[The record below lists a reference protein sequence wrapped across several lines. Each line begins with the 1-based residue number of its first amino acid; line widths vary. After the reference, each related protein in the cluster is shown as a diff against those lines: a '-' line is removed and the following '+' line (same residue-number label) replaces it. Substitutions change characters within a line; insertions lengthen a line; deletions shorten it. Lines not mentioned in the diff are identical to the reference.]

1 MKRCPLMLIFLTMF
15 TTFAVS
21 QGSKNITV
29 RGIVRD
35 LKTKIPLTA
44 QITIIYK
51 DAETQTKEIN
61 NNSDGS
67 FEINALPKQLILQ
80 AKSNNYIVSNVLIN
94 FENLENISVV
104 CDIPLLFDSK
114 SKNNQLYLQFAA
126 QKKSTDSVSK
136 SIIPKNTQV
145 FQAIDAL
152 DGHIIPAQFRLTNAN
167 KMEVINV
174 KTGKENSVF
183 EHNFT
188 QKDNIVVEVTA
199 DGYQNFLSNIVIN
212 TFDETVH
219 ENTAK
224 LVKKLSFL
232 NLIIKKEENLSK
244 IEVIETSQS
253 KPISLLK
260 KEEIHLGNLSF
271 GSKYKITVSSKN
283 ALPIIKEFE
292 AIEGLNQVIVSLEP
306 KTKIIAQ
313 VETKLIQIE
322 KQAFKPESK
331 VVNLETQSIFFD
343 QSSTVLKQESKQ
355 LLEQISKK
363 MLEAPDIKIE
373 ITGHTDNIGDSRQNL
388 YLSEFRAK
396 VISNFL
402 FNKGIKDK
410 RITLRGDDSKQ
421 ANAGNDTEEN
431 RQKNRRAE
439 LRFY

>member
-232 NLIIKKEENLSK
+232 NLIIKKEE
-244 IEVIETSQS
+244 
-253 KPISLLK
+253 
-260 KEEIHLGNLSF
+260 IHLGNLSF

-292 AIEGLNQVIVSLEP
+292 AIEGLNQVIISLEP